1 MNTVGFFYHHS
12 YTVANEGCVVV
23 TAAFMGTEWLDR
35 WREIQG
41 RKMKR
46 KV

>member
-1 MNTVGFFYHHS
+1 MNTVGFCYHSHN
-12 YTVANEGCVVV
+12 VANEGCVVITTV
-23 TAAFMGTEWLDR
+23 FMGTEWLDR

>member
-1 MNTVGFFYHHS
+1 MITVGFFSRQFH
-12 YTVANEGCVVV
+12 TVSNEGCVVV
-23 TAAFMGTEWLDR
+23 TTAFMGTGWLDR

-41 RKMKR
+41 RIMKR